1 MNTNNPSNPSAEE
14 VRHPLWQDYHKGMDV
29 ESIILSFKNHMKYTM
44 AKDHYTST
52 NWDQFYSMSRVIMDR
67 LIERWMA
74 TQQTYY
80 NTDAK
85 RIYYL
90 SLEFLIGRLLGN
102 NLINLMMMD
111 KARAAFLRMSLDIE
125 NLRDVEVDA
134 GLGNGGLGRLAACF
148 LDSMATLELPGYGY
162 GIRYEFGIF
171 KQIIRQGFQVE
182 VPDEWLRFGNPW
194 EIARPESSFDVCFG
208 GIVENRPTKNHSVN
222 PVWIHANTVLGV
234 PYDTPIAGY
243 NNNTV
248 NTLRLWSAKSS
259 EEFDLEIFN
268 DGDYVAAVEN
278 KNLSE
283 IISKVLYPNDNILSG
298 KELRFKQE
306 YFFVSCSLQDIVR
319 RFKKQHGN
327 HFERFPTKVAVQLND
342 THPAMGVAELMR
354 ILMDSERVP
363 YDKAWEITR
372 ETFAYTNHT
381 LLPEALEK
389 WPVSLFEKILPRH
402 LQIIYEINRRFMR
415 DVASRFLNDRSKLAS
430 LSLIEEGAEK
440 QVRMANLA
448 VVGSHSVNGVAAL
461 HTELLKSHVLH
472 DFYEYSPEKFNNKT
486 NGITQRRWLL
496 KANPGLASLI
506 SDHIGTSWITNLDDL
521 RKLEPF
527 ADEPGFQNAFLEV
540 KRKNKEYLCE
550 VIFEETGNI
559 LPYDALF
566 DIQVKRIHEYKRQL
580 LFTLGIIVRYIRLK
594 KNPKLDVCP
603 RVYIC
608 GGKSAPGYYMAKLI
622 IKLINSI
629 GEVIN
634 HDPLVRGKIKVFFFP
649 NYRVSAAEKIFPA
662 ADVSE
667 QISTAGME
675 ASGTGNMKFAM
686 NGALTIG
693 TLDGANIE
701 IREEVGA
708 ENFFLFGKTV
718 EELDAL
724 RRQGYNPWDYYN
736 ANQEIREALEL
747 INSDFFCNG
756 QANLFRPIYDS
767 LLTWGDHYFHLAD
780 LEEYL
785 ATQDRIDQTYRD
797 QSKWARMAILNVAR
811 MGKFSS
817 DRTILQYANEIWGVK
832 RIPITVPNA
841 D

>member
-1 MNTNNPSNPSAEE
+1 MTTSNGSERQDEGSRPS
-14 VRHPLWQDYHKGMDV
+14 LWQDYHKGMDV
-29 ESIILSFKNHMKYTM
+29 DSLILSFKNHMKYTM
-44 AKDHYTST
+44 AKDHYTAT
-52 NWDQFYSMSRVIMDR
+52 DWDHFYSMSRVIMDR
-67 LIERWMA
+67 LIERWIA

-85 RIYYL
+85 RVYYL
-90 SLEFLIGRLLGN
+90 SLEFLVGRLLGN

-111 KARAAFLRMSLDIE
+111 KARAALHRMSLDME
-125 NLRDVEVDA
+125 DLRNVEVDA

-171 KQIIRQGFQVE
+171 RQILRDGFQIE

-194 EIARPESSFDVCFG
+194 EIARPESRFEVKFG
-208 GIVENRPTKNHSVN
+208 GTVENRPTKNNVIN
-222 PVWIHANTVLGV
+222 PVWVNYHTVLGV
-234 PYDTPIAGY
+234 PYDTPVPGY

-283 IISKVLYPNDNILSG
+283 VISKVLYPNDNLLSG

-327 HFERFPTKVAVQLND
+327 HFERFPDKVAVQLND
-342 THPAMGVAELMR
+342 THPALGIAELMR
-354 ILMDSERVP
+354 ILIDDENIP
-363 YDKAWEITR
+363 YEKAWEITQGS
-372 ETFAYTNHT
+372 FAYTNHT

-389 WPVSLFEKILPRH
+389 WPVPIFEKILPRH
-402 LQIIYEINRRFMR
+402 IQIIYEINRRFMR
-415 DVASRFLNDRSKLAS
+415 DVASRFFNDRHKLAN
-430 LSLIEEGAEK
+430 LSLIEEGGEK
-440 QVRMANLA
+440 QVRMAHLA

-461 HTELLKSHVLH
+461 HTELLKSHVLR
-472 DFYEYSPEKFNNKT
+472 DFYEYCPHKFNNKT

-506 SDHIGTSWITNLDDL
+506 SDHIGTGWITNLDEL

-527 ADEPGFQNAFLEV
+527 ADDATFQQRFAEI
-540 KRKNKEYLCE
+540 KRKNKEHLCKL
-550 VIFEETGNI
+550 IAAETTIPVG
-559 LPYDALF
+559 PDAIF

-580 LFTLGIIVRYIRLK
+580 LFALGIIVQYIRLK
-594 KNPKLDVCP
+594 KNPGHDIAP

-608 GGKSAPGYYMAKLI
+608 GGKSAPGYHMAKLI

-629 GEVIN
+629 SEVVNNDSLIGE
-634 HDPLVRGKIKVFFFP
+634 KIKVVFFP
-649 NYRVSAAEKIFPA
+649 NYRVSVAEKIFPA

-718 EELDAL
+718 EELDRL
-724 RRQGYNPWDYYN
+724 RAEGYNPRWHYEN
-736 ANQEIREALEL
+736 NPEIREALDL
-747 INSDFFCNG
+747 LDSDFFCNG
-756 QANLFRPIYDS
+756 QPGLFRPILDA
-767 LLTWGDHYFHLAD
+767 LLVHGDRYFNLAD
-780 LEEYL
+780 LEDYL

-797 QSKWARMAILNVAR
+797 QQAWNRMAILNVAR

-817 DRTILQYANEIWGVK
+817 DRTILEYANDIWGVK
-832 RIPITVPNA
+832 PTPITVTSA
-841 D
+841 E

>member
-1 MNTNNPSNPSAEE
+1 MTMPNDIDREEKGNRPS
-14 VRHPLWQDYHKGMDV
+14 LWQDYHKGMDV
-29 ESIILSFKNHMKYTM
+29 DSIILSVKNHMKYTM
-44 AKDHYTST
+44 AKDHYTAT
-52 NWDQFYSMSRVIMDR
+52 DWDHFYSMSRVIMDR
-67 LIERWMA
+67 LIERWIG

-85 RIYYL
+85 RVYYL
-90 SLEFLIGRLLGN
+90 SLEFLVGRLLGN

-111 KARAAFLRMSLDIE
+111 KARAALHRMSLDME
-125 NLRDVEVDA
+125 DLRNVEVDA

-171 KQIIRQGFQVE
+171 RQIIRDGFQIE

-194 EIARPESSFDVCFG
+194 EIARPESRFEVKFG
-208 GIVENRPTKNHSVN
+208 GTVENRPTRNNVIN
-222 PVWIHANTVLGV
+222 PVWVNYNTVLGV
-234 PYDTPIAGY
+234 PYDTPVPGY

-268 DGDYVAAVEN
+268 DGDYVSAVEN

-283 IISKVLYPNDNILSG
+283 VISKVLYPNDNLLSG

-327 HFERFPTKVAVQLND
+327 HFERFPDKVAVQLND
-342 THPAMGVAELMR
+342 THPALGIAELMR
-354 ILMDSERVP
+354 ILIDEEKIP
-363 YDKAWEITR
+363 YEKAWEITQGS
-372 ETFAYTNHT
+372 FAYTNHT

-389 WPVSLFEKILPRH
+389 WPVPIFEKILPRH
-402 LQIIYEINRRFMR
+402 IQIIYEINRRFMR
-415 DVASRFLNDRSKLAS
+415 DVASRFFNDRHKQSS
-430 LSLIEEGAEK
+430 LSLIEEGPEK
-440 QVRMANLA
+440 QVRMAHLA
-448 VVGSHSVNGVAAL
+448 VLGSHSVNGVAAL
-461 HTELLKSHVLH
+461 HTELLKSNVLH
-472 DFYEYSPEKFNNKT
+472 DFYEYCPEKFNNKT

-506 SDHIGTSWITNLDDL
+506 SDHIGTGWITNLDEL

-527 ADEPGFQNAFLEV
+527 ADDPAFQQRFADI
-540 KRKNKEYLCE
+540 KRTNKAYLCKLIE
-550 VIFEETGNI
+550 KETTI
-559 LPYDALF
+559 PVQPDALF

-580 LFTLGIIVRYIRLK
+580 LFALGIIIQYIRLK
-594 KNPKLDVCP
+594 KNPSLDIAP

-608 GGKSAPGYYMAKLI
+608 GGKSAPGYHMAKLI

-629 GEVIN
+629 SEVVNNDSLIGN
-634 HDPLVRGKIKVFFFP
+634 KIKVVFFP
-649 NYRVSAAEKIFPA
+649 NYRVSVAEKIFPA

-718 EELDAL
+718 EELEKLSAE
-724 RRQGYNPWDYYN
+724 GYNPRHYYEN
-736 ANQEIREALEL
+736 NPEIREALDL
-747 INSDFFCNG
+747 LATDFFCGG
-756 QANLFRPIYDS
+756 QPDLFRPILDA
-767 LLTWGDHYFHLAD
+767 LLVHGDRYFNLAD
-780 LEEYL
+780 LEDYL
-785 ATQDRIDQTYRD
+785 ATQDRIDRTYRD
-797 QSKWARMAILNVAR
+797 QKVWNRMAILNVAR

-817 DRTILQYANEIWGVK
+817 DRTILEYANEIWGVK
-832 RIPITVPNA
+832 PTSIAVTTA
-841 D
+841 E